1 MRWVL
6 SVHDNQ
12 GPDASQRSDS
22 PQRCPGA
29 TTACYLLAHD
39 KGAPPAYVVALNDV
53 KDEAGYKNEFLPPV
67 LKAIADH
74 GGKYVAGGF
83 NKTTTLNGAP
93 PPNRVVIVQFESLAK
108 VKVWWDSEERKA
120 ATKIG
125 EKYATLNTFAVEGA

>member
-1 MRWVL
+1 MNHKL
-6 SVHDNQ
+6 IL
-12 GPDASQRSDS
+12 
-22 PQRCPGA
+22 
-29 TTACYLLAHD
+29 TAVSAFALGLAVQSLH
-39 KGAPPAYVVALNDV
+39 AQMTPPAYVVAMNDV

-93 PPNRVVIVQFESLAK
+93 PPNRVVIVQFESMAK
-108 VKVWWDSEERKA
+108 VKAWWDSDEQKA

-125 EKYATLNTFAVEGA
+125 EKYATLNTFAVEGAMPK